1 MRKCIVVVSIIA
13 LCLLFAGAGIF
24 AIADG
29 WLAPITVSMR
39 ASRGIFEGGVI
50 AGPTDQQDFVAD
62 NALTPAEEREGAKL
76 MRYLRTGCF
85 VVSLQLSE
93 EPDQP
98 AIIVSDATKSGEI
111 IIRCKN
117 ADEAKNIIYRLRAGP
132 GQKKT

>member
-1 MRKCIVVVSIIA
+1 MRKRVIVASIVA
-13 LCLLFAGAGIF
+13 VCLLLAGVSLFAVV
-24 AIADG
+24 DG
-29 WLAPITVSMR
+29 WFGPIIVSMR

-50 AGPTDQQDFVAD
+50 AGPTDQQDFLAII
-62 NALTPAEEREGAKL
+62 ALTPAEEREGAKL

-85 VVSLQLSE
+85 VVSLRLSE

-98 AIIVSDATKSGEI
+98 PILVSDATKGGEV

-117 ADEAKNIIYRLRAGP
+117 IDEANKIIYRLHAGP